1 MTSTPEAPSVTV
13 NGCET
18 VSPSAG
24 DVMLTAASAL
34 AAASAALAASA
45 AASTS
50 AASTSAASKHR
61 STKTSLLFLQSWLE
75 QFSRT
80 NGGASLSDYSSE
92 YRVRLLQTLQS
103 VVEAMFISDHS
114 SSFKAAI
121 CRVIVLSAEEMSRH
135 FDVIPSVQQPCSKI
149 LVRIGRGDPENR
161 QGQVGLVSNRFF
173 VVLSSGRHRSLN

>member
-1 MTSTPEAPSVTV
+1 MI
-13 NGCET
+13 NI
-18 VSPSAG
+18 
-24 DVMLTAASAL
+24 DFR
-34 AAASAALAASA
+34 AAALNSIVDIVSNERKAASA